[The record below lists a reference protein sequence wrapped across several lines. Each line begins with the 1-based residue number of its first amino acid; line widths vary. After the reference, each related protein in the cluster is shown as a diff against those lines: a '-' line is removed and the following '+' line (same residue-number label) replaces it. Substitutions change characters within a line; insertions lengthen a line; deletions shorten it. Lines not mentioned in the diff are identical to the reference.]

1 MSLTNYNPE
10 LNVVLLKQISQLP
23 RARMQELANLG
34 EVKEGIVENIYDDI
48 DVLNLS
54 QLVHRPSINSWLH
67 LYIK

>member
-10 LNVVLLKQISQLP
+10 LNEVLLKQISQLP

-67 LYIK
+67 LYFK

>member
-1 MSLTNYNPE
+1 
-10 LNVVLLKQISQLP
+10 
-23 RARMQELANLG
+23 MQELANLG

>member
-1 MSLTNYNPE
+1 MSLTNHNPE

-54 QLVHRPSINSWLH
+54 QLVHKAFDEFLAPFIF
-67 LYIK
+67 